1 MRTREGICV
10 GMGQGGQLGSK
21 RGNVKLAWL
30 IRLRLYGEYSS
41 GITRGKGV
49 NRSFRRCAVFRQ
61 SLKILHIAS
70 RKEPFHCLRNKS

>member
-41 GITRGKGV
+41 GITRGKGSIV
-49 NRSFRRCAVFRQ
+49 LLDAVLYFDN
-61 SLKILHIAS
+61 L
-70 RKEPFHCLRNKS
+70 